1 MDQVT
6 AVKHAL
12 LRSQYAA
19 LSERTQFPV
28 ELLQQMAEECGYD
41 LSAVEQHIRRT
52 MKRLADDMKS
62 DLERRVFDGG
72 NAGGGKS
79 MAMRLPR
86 HHYSARILGHSGIV
100 LTCTA

>member
-12 LRSQYAA
+12 LGAQYVA
-19 LSERTQFPV
+19 LAERTQFPV

-41 LSAVEQHIRRT
+41 LQLVEQHIRAT
-52 MKRLADDMKS
+52 MRRLADDMKRET
-62 DLERRVFDGG
+62 ERGMFSGG

-79 MAMRLPR
+79 MALRVPL
-86 HHYSARILGHSGIV
+86 HYSVEVLGHSGIV